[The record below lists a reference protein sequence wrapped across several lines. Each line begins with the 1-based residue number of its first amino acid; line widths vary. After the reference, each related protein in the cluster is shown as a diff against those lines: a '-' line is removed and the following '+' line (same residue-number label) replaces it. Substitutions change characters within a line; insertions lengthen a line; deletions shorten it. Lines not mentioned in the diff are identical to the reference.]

1 WQTEFGREHDRTG
14 LVSEANIFRYR
25 PLLDVLRIRVG
36 AGYQLR
42 DVLRQQLAALITGT
56 EIRISAPAEIA
67 AELPVNVTVQSAAE
81 FAEEVANAE
90 SARIRALGEVE
101 PEVYEAAVKSN
112 SVVLAQPV
120 LADGRR
126 ELLPYLL
133 EQAVTALMHRFGI
146 IRSVAG
152 IKREALRR
160 VCAPVHAEN
169 LPVHLP
175 LRRCVYLCLQA

>member
-1 WQTEFGREHDRTG
+1 MQDT
-14 LVSEANIFRYR
+14 
-25 PLLDVLRIRVG
+25 
-36 AGYQLR
+36 
-42 DVLRQQLAALITGT
+42 
-56 EIRISAPAEIA
+56 
-67 AELPVNVTVQSAAE
+67 AE
-81 FAEEVANAE
+81 FAAEVEHAE

-133 EQAVTALMHRFGI
+133 EQAVTVTMHRFGI

-152 IKREALRR
+152 IKR
-160 VCAPVHAEN
+160 
-169 LPVHLP
+169 
-175 LRRCVYLCLQA
+175 